1 MFICNFTEHKN
12 MLKKYFVL
20 LVMSFSY
27 LIHLLFR
34 YMHYSVYRFF
44 SNYFADILCLPLLLS
59 FSLLLLRYLKKE
71 NNLWLNLRQI
81 IFALIYTSI
90 LFEFI
95 IPIYSSRYTSDFFDI
110 LAYSLGA
117 FFFYIFQKKICPILR
132 ED

>member
-1 MFICNFTEHKN
+1 MF
-12 MLKKYFVL
+12 KKYSIL
-20 LVMSFSY
+20 LTMSFSY
-27 LIHLLFR
+27 LIHLFFK
-34 YMHYSVYRFF
+34 YMHYNVYRLF

-81 IFALIYTSI
+81 IFTLIYTSI

-95 IPIYSSRYTSDFFDI
+95 LPKYNNRYTSDFFD
-110 LAYSLGA
+110 LFAYSFGA
-117 FFFYIFQKKICPILR
+117 LFFYIFQKKICPILH